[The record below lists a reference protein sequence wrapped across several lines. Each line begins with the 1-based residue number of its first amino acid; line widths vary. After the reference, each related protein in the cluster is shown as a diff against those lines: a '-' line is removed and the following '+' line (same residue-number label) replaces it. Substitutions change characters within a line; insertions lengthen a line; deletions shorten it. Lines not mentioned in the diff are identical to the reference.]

1 MRRVVPALALV
12 LLAASAR
19 ADDRTG
25 SLLVFPGSL
34 SASVGTIGPAEAG
47 NVVTVVRTEQSV
59 ALWRIG
65 AALIGGTVVAGA
77 STDLDGYAWN
87 RTQPYTVGAK
97 VMTTPQSVSSTRPP
111 ASAACMRLPAAA
123 SRRRWS

>member
-1 MRRVVPALALV
+1 MDRGRAAPHAPGMVLGEPLSRSRRNPGDQLMRRVVPALALV

-97 VMTTPQSVSSTRPP
+97 VM
-111 ASAACMRLPAAA
+111 
-123 SRRRWS
+123 